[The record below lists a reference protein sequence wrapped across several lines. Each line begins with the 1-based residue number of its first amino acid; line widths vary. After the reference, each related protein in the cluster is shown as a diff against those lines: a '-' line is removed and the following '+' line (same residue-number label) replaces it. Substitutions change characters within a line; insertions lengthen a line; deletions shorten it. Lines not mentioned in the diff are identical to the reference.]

1 MSQAKDG
8 DKIRVHYAGSLEDG
22 TEFDSSYKRGEPLE
36 ITLGQG
42 MLIKGFEDA
51 VVGLEAG
58 GKVKTTISP
67 EDGYGPYHD
76 EHTFEV
82 DRSQVPPE
90 IKPEVGM
97 MLQVN
102 TDQGVTNVTIKT
114 VSDEKVV
121 LDGNH
126 PLAGQTMIFE
136 IELVEILAS

>member
-36 ITLGQG
+36 IVLGQG

-51 VVGLEAG
+51 VKGLSVGE
-58 GKVKTTISP
+58 KVKATISP
-67 EDGYGPYHD
+67 EEGYGPYHE

-82 DRSQVPPE
+82 DRNQIPPE
-90 IKPEVGM
+90 INPEVGM

-102 TDQGVTNVTIKT
+102 TDQGVTNVTIKS

-136 IELVEILAS
+136 IELLEIMA

>member
-8 DKIRVHYAGSLEDG
+8 DKIRVHYAGYLEDG

-36 ITLGQG
+36 IVLGQG

-51 VVGLEAG
+51 VKGLSTGE
-58 GKVKTTISP
+58 KVKTSICP

-82 DRSQVPPE
+82 DRNQIPPE
-90 IKPEVGM
+90 INPQVGM

-102 TDQGVTNVTIKT
+102 TEQGVTNVTVKS
-114 VSDEKVV
+114 VNDEKVV

-136 IELVEILAS
+136 IELVEIVG